1 MRKMKKRLDFEF
13 NFKERDYLDEISLFF
28 NVFEKM
34 ILLLFIF

>member
-13 NFKERDYLDEISLFF
+13 NFKEKDYLDKNSLFF

-34 ILLLFIF
+34 FLLLFIF